1 MLPYAY
7 DGVIKCI
14 RMCSD
19 IITDENDIK
28 IIMNRMIDMV
38 DYGKSIK
45 SLYSFNICKG
55 SHI

>member
-1 MLPYAY
+1 VLPKAY

-28 IIMNRMIDMV
+28 NIMKRMMDMFDDV
-38 DYGKSIK
+38 Y
-45 SLYSFNICKG
+45 
-55 SHI
+55 